1 MKKKKIQLKELQV
14 KSFITSLNADEAKDI
29 RGGVLTRPQN
39 NNGQMTPNLGRKV
52 MWTIS
57 EQRKDTYVQF
67 GDTGNEDR
75 NIKK

>member
-14 KSFITSLNADEAKDI
+14 KSFITSLSDNEAKEV

-39 NNGQMTPNLGRKV
+39 NDGLISPNLGRKL

-57 EQRKDTYVQF
+57 EQRKDYVRF
-67 GDTGNEDR
+67 GDSNGTDLF
-75 NIKK
+75 IKK

>member
-14 KSFITSLNADEAKDI
+14 KSFITSLNTDEAKEI

-39 NNGQMTPNLGRKV
+39 NNGLISPNLGRKF

-57 EQRKDTYVQF
+57 EQREKNGVRF
-67 GDTGNEDR
+67 GDTNGKNKFIR
-75 NIKK
+75 K